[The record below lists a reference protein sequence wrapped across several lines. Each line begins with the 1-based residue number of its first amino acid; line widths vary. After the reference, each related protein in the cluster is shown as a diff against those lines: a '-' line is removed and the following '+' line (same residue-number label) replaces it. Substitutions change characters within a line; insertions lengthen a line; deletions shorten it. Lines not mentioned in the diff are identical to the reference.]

1 MLKTLALALVSLA
14 VAGPV
19 AARQGGA
26 PYPSKPIKVIV
37 TVPAGGGV
45 DSVTRIITEK
55 MHPRLGQPFV
65 VENRGGAGGNI
76 AAEAVYLADPD
87 GYTLMTSQPAPIT
100 TSVFLSKK
108 LNFDPT
114 QFEPV
119 AIVSKIPNVLLVRAD
134 FPAKTRKEFV

>member
-1 MLKTLALALVSLA
+1 MLKALMVALLSLA
-14 VAGPV
+14 AGPV
-19 AARQGGA
+19 AAQQGDA
-26 PYPSKPIKVIV
+26 AYPSKPIKVIV

-55 MHPRLGQPFV
+55 LTPRVGQPFV

-114 QFEPV
+114 QFE
-119 AIVSKIPNVLLVRAD
+119 S
-134 FPAKTRKEFV
+134 